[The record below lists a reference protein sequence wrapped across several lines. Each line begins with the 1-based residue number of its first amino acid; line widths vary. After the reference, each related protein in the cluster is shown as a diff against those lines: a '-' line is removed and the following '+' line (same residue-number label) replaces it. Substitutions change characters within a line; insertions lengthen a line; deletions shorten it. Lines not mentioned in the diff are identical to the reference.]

1 MKYRLQ
7 NIDWNLCKCKKSQ
20 VYWPRKQ
27 SPIYERRVTVLPD
40 SEVTNSHETYAILH
54 LHFFVS
60 WAQPCSCSSVNHLKT
75 VLRLNQS
82 KTLTVAFISKELSW
96 SLWKVSVSFG
106 SKVMVNCYFFFSFF
120 SLQGSLEKLFS
131 FCFSMQALIF
141 THVTLGNIIFEK
153 KNILRKM
160 CGAWVPSH
168 GGTQSSSIHL
178 DFLFFCA

>member
-1 MKYRLQ
+1 MTTKTISYIWKKSNSFTWFRGYQ
-7 NIDWNLCKCKKSQ
+7 FPWNLCHPTPTLLCLLSTTLL
-20 VYWPRKQ
+20 VLLSE
-27 SPIYERRVTVLPD
+27 SPQNCVKAKPIE
-40 SEVTNSHETYAILH
+40 
-54 LHFFVS
+54 
-60 WAQPCSCSSVNHLKT
+60 
-75 VLRLNQS
+75 
-82 KTLTVAFISKELSW
+82 TLTLAFLSKELSW

-141 THVTLGNIIFEK
+141 SHVTLGNIIFEK